1 MVKPSSHLQINSTCW
16 HNIHKAVLCVCVWG
30 GGCMRA
36 CMRTHVHVCG
46 GDGRSNISDTKKV
59 YMYYSS
65 QFPCDGSLSSYTFLL
80 LSLLLLIIL
89 HGQLTFNNLF
99 DVDGMLQFLHV
110 LFVGSDVQDASQRL
124 CPLHREL
131 LPHVAAQH
139 KHTTTVTQCQ
149 GTQHSNYT

>member
-1 MVKPSSHLQINSTCW
+1 M
-16 HNIHKAVLCVCVWG
+16 
-30 GGCMRA
+30 
-36 CMRTHVHVCG
+36 
-46 GDGRSNISDTKKV
+46 
-59 YMYYSS
+59 
-65 QFPCDGSLSSYTFLL
+65 
-80 LSLLLLIIL
+80 
-89 HGQLTFNNLF
+89 
-99 DVDGMLQFLHV
+99 DGMLQFLHV